1 MRRPSGGGL
10 RTLAPTSRASAPAFP
25 PARPHSR
32 THGRPP
38 PPRRGPPPKKEHP
51 LRIVFAG
58 TPQAAVPSLTALLA
72 SAHEVAAVITRP
84 DAPVGRGRT
93 LQGSPIAD
101 VAREAGLE
109 LLQPRTSRDPDLLE
123 RLRALAPQAG
133 AIVAYGGLL
142 PGPVLE
148 VPNHGWVNL
157 HFSLL
162 PAWRGA
168 APVQAAVRYGD
179 DVTGASTFRLEEG
192 LDTGPVFATLT
203 EPIGPTDTAGDLLD
217 RLSRSGAGLLVTTLD
232 GIADG
237 TLRPVDQRPDTV
249 TLTHKITVADAQV
262 DWQVPALGV
271 DRHIRALTPDP
282 GAWTESPWGRM
293 GLGPIRV
300 TDEDTL
306 PPGAIVAGKREV
318 RVGTGTTDVVLG
330 SVTAPGRRPMA
341 AADWARGTRPGADD
355 RFGPRADEQVLP
367 LLGPAVVRDDGA
379 GSTPGSTPGSTHGS
393 TSGSTAGST
402 AGSTRPSSAAD
413 QHVPAEGSQR

>member
-1 MRRPSGGGL
+1 MEEF
-10 RTLAPTSRASAPAFP
+10 A
-25 PARPHSR
+25 
-32 THGRPP
+32 
-38 PPRRGPPPKKEHP
+38 

-72 SAHEVAAVITRP
+72 SGHEVAAVLTRP

-93 LQGSPIAD
+93 LQGSPVAE

-109 LLQPRTSRDPDLLE
+109 LLQPRTSRDPEFLR
-123 RLRALAPQAG
+123 RLTEIAPQAG

-142 PGPVLE
+142 PRPVLD
-148 VPNHGWVNL
+148 VPVHGWVNL

-168 APVQAAVRYGD
+168 SPVQSAVRYGD

-192 LDTGPVFATLT
+192 LDTGPVFGAVT
-203 EPIGPTDTAGDLLD
+203 EAIGPHDTAGDLLE
-217 RLSRSGAGLLVTTLD
+217 RLSRSGAGLLVATLD

-237 TLRPVDQRPDTV
+237 SLQPVEQRLDTV

-282 GAWTESPWGRM
+282 GAWTESSWGRL
-293 GLGPIRV
+293 GLGPVRV
-300 TDEDTL
+300 TDSDTL
-306 PPGAIVAGKREV
+306 PPGAIAAGKREV

-330 SVTAPGRRPMA
+330 TVTAPGRRPMA

-355 RFGPRADEQVLP
+355 RFGPQADEQVLP
-367 LLGPAVVRDDGA
+367 LLGPAAVRDDGSGA
-379 GSTPGSTPGSTHGS
+379 GAQALP
-393 TSGSTAGST
+393 AGVSE
-402 AGSTRPSSAAD
+402 R
-413 QHVPAEGSQR
+413 